1 MADSWEITLFTHI
14 HKKRHFLSK
23 TWDIQGILVWL
34 ARPQKTKTK
43 NSRVHGLFSQ
53 IHEIANKQTVNNKS
67 WLHVLTWLNVRKQSP
82 TCLIIIC
89 YVEEGFASVFKANTP
104 AAELA
109 SSLGCLPVH
118 VLQRLHN
125 LRKLTVW
132 GIRSTRWQALASS
145 PRFTSPV
152 L

>member
-1 MADSWEITLFTHI
+1 MADSWEITLFTHT
-14 HKKRHFLSK
+14 KKALLKRNMRHSRNFGLASLSPK
-23 TWDIQGILVWL
+23 N
-34 ARPQKTKTK
+34 KTK

-53 IHEIANKQTVNNKS
+53 IHEIANKQTVNNES

-82 TCLIIIC
+82 KCLIIIC

-132 GIRSTRWQALASS
+132 GVRSTRWQALASS